1 MSDSVTVGLVQL
13 SSGNVIE
20 DNIEAASAFVRD
32 AASAGARFV
41 LTPENTGLMEL
52 NSKRAFELAKPE
64 DQTAVLAAM
73 QALAAELGIWVLL
86 GSTAVQ
92 VADDKLAN
100 RSFLISDKGDIV
112 ARYDKAHMF
121 DVDLPDGESYRESK
135 NYQAGSKAVVAATP
149 WGGLGMSI
157 CYDLRFPEM
166 YSQLA
171 RAGAS
176 ILTVPA
182 AFTRQTGEAHWH
194 ILLRARAIETG
205 CFVLAP
211 AQTGAHSGTKDEK
224 RETFGHSLAIDPWGR
239 VLADG
244 GTAPGVILADLLINE
259 VDKARHNIPSLKHA
273 VMLEEPQ

>member
-1 MSDSVTVGLVQL
+1 MSDALTIGLVQL
-13 SSGNVIE
+13 SSSNLIE
-20 DNIEAASAFVRD
+20 ENIAAASAYIRE
-32 AASAGARFV
+32 AAAAGARFV
-41 LTPENTGLMEL
+41 LTPENTGFIEP
-52 NSKRAFELAKPE
+52 NPKRAFELAQPE
-64 DQTAVLAAM
+64 DQTRVLAAL
-73 QALAAELGIWVLL
+73 QDLAAELGIWLLL
-86 GSTAVQ
+86 GSSAVQ
-92 VADDKLAN
+92 IADDKLAN
-100 RSFLISDKGDIV
+100 RSFLISDQGEIV

-135 NYQAGSKAVVAATP
+135 NYQAGSKAIVAATP
-149 WGGLGMSI
+149 WGSVGMSI

-166 YSQLA
+166 YGQLA

-211 AQTGAHSGTKDEK
+211 AQTGTHSGG
-224 RETFGHSLAIDPWGR
+224 RETYGHSLVIDPWGR
-239 VLADG
+239 ILADG

-273 VMLEEPQ
+273 VMLEDPQ